1 MKINSMHG
9 IQSQPRHHLRCVLS
23 HWIGV
28 GLLLILIALPA
39 SGDTEVQFPVGP
51 KVVANQKLVVKL
63 MGQWIWAAE
72 SGDQQ
77 TCRLWRA
84 FDIPEGAVV
93 SRATLHITVD
103 NGYRLLLDGRE
114 IGRGSDWRAVTV
126 YDLTWLLQPGH
137 HVLAVEGYNDSLQA
151 GLNCGLKIELIDRD
165 PVKLISD
172 ESWRIAPNTEANWD
186 KRKQAPTDWPAATIA
201 GKLNQVPWNAWPVTI
216 TTLPPLQPPI
226 RHFWQSAWFQLSM
239 AILGALVVPVGI
251 WLVLQ
256 ITAQTEARRMLQL
269 ERVRIAQDIHD
280 DIGSRVTELLLQG
293 EVTRRELPPD
303 SPTAGQINQICEQ
316 ARGVSQAL
324 DDVVWAVNAQR
335 DTVRDFT
342 SHVCK
347 YAQMFLSATAIR
359 CRLEVEPEIP
369 ATIFDL
375 PVRRNLFLAVKEAL
389 NNAAKH
395 SQADE
400 LFLRIFRQS
409 NKLVVEVSDNGK
421 GFDAAN
427 TVGGGNGLANM
438 WQRLIDIG
446 GNCVI
451 GSEPG
456 AGCLVTFT
464 APLPQNR
471 RRWWHRAGVGRKTA
485 RHLGLSKTPI
495 L

>member
-93 SRATLHITVD
+93 YRATLHISVD

-114 IGRGSDWRAVTV
+114 IGRGSDWRAVSI
-126 YDLTWLLQPGH
+126 YDLTWLLRPGH
-137 HVLAVEGYNDSLQA
+137 HVLAVEGYNDGLQA
-151 GLNCGLKIELIDRD
+151 GLNCGLKIDLIDRD

-172 ESWRIAPNTEANWD
+172 ESWRIAPNTDDKWA
-186 KRKQAPTDWPAATIA
+186 KRKQAPTDWPTAKIA
-201 GKLNQVPWNAWPVTI
+201 GKLHQSPWNAWPLTI

-226 RHFWQSAWFQLSM
+226 RHFWQSAWFQMTMATLS
-239 AILGALVVPVGI
+239 ALVLLVGI

-256 ITAQTEARRMLQL
+256 ITAQTKARRLLEL

-280 DIGSRVTELLLQG
+280 DIGSQVTELLLLG
-293 EVTRRELPPD
+293 EVTRRELPSD
-303 SPTAGQINQICEQ
+303 SATAGQINQICNQ

-347 YAQMFLSATAIR
+347 YAQMFLNATAIR
-359 CRLEVEPEIP
+359 CRLEVETEIP

-400 LFLRIFRQS
+400 LFLRIYRQS
-409 NKLVVEVSDNGK
+409 NKLNVEVADNGQ
-421 GFDAAN
+421 GFDAAQ
-427 TVGGGNGLANM
+427 TVGGGNGVGNM
-438 WQRLIDIG
+438 GQRLAGIG

-451 GSEPG
+451 KSEPG
-456 AGCLVTFT
+456 AGCLVIFT
-464 APLPQNR
+464 VPITQNR
-471 RRWWHRAGVGRKTA
+471 RRWWNRVGAMDKSA
-485 RHLGLSKTPI
+485 RQNELSKTAT

>member
-1 MKINSMHG
+1 MKTNNLHG
-9 IQSQPRHHLRCVLS
+9 MQSHPRPRLRCVLC
-23 HWIGV
+23 HWIRV
-28 GLLLILIALPA
+28 GLLFGLLTLPA
-39 SGDTEVQFPVGP
+39 SGDTEVPFPVGA
-51 KVVANQKLVVKL
+51 KVVANQKLVAKL
-63 MGQWIWAAE
+63 MGQWIWGAE
-72 SGDQQ
+72 AGDQQ

-114 IGRGSDWRAVTV
+114 IGRGSDWRAVSI
-126 YDLTWLLQPGH
+126 YDLTWLLRPGR
-137 HVLAVEGYNDSLQA
+137 HVLAVEGYNDALQA
-151 GLNCGLKIELIDRD
+151 GLNCGLRIELIDRD
-165 PVKLISD
+165 PVKLVSD
-172 ESWRIAPNTEANWD
+172 ESWRIAPNTDAKWA
-186 KRKQAPTDWPAATIA
+186 KRYQAPTDWPAAKIA
-201 GKLNQVPWNAWPVTI
+201 GALHKAPWNAWPMTI

-226 RHFWQSAWFQLSM
+226 RHFWQSAWFQLAM
-239 AILGALVVPVGI
+239 AILSAMVVPVGI

-256 ITAQTEARRMLQL
+256 ITAAAEARRRLQL

-293 EVTRRELPPD
+293 EVTRRELPLD
-303 SPTAGQINQICEQ
+303 SATAGQINQICDQ

-347 YAQMFLSATAIR
+347 YAQMFLNATAIR

-395 SQADE
+395 SQASE
-400 LFLRIFRQS
+400 LFLRIHRKS
-409 NKLVVEVSDNGK
+409 NKLIVEVADNGQ
-421 GFDAAN
+421 GFDAAH
-427 TVGGGNGLANM
+427 TVDGRNGLANM
-438 WQRLIDIG
+438 GQRLAGIG

-451 GSEPG
+451 KSEPG

-464 APLPQNR
+464 VPLSQNR
-471 RRWWHRAGVGRKTA
+471 RRWWHRAGTGGKDV
-485 RHLGLSKTPI
+485 RHTKLSRTDI